1 MRKSALGLHP
11 ASESDKPP
19 NPKIKGGSYW
29 RRWVE
34 GYKSGYSGVSRVY
47 GKEATKNEWIPLAKK
62 TLKSDYKFS
71 KRTFGI
77 YHAKGSLAYTRGNIK
92 GMEDYVKDRKPIV
105 EGKP

>member
-1 MRKSALGLHP
+1 LERREKVMRKSALGLHP

-47 GKEATKNEWIPLAKK
+47 EKRQPKTNGYLSQKRLSNQITSSAKGLSEFTMRKVRWPIQEATSRAWRI
-62 TLKSDYKFS
+62 
-71 KRTFGI
+71 
-77 YHAKGSLAYTRGNIK
+77 
-92 GMEDYVKDRKPIV
+92 M
-105 EGKP
+105 